1 MFTFHSIAAEVLD
14 YHSGSKRG
22 CVGRL
27 RDFGEVV
34 TGSNELL
41 CWNFLDVRCRL
52 LLKAYPDDSHAD
64 RELLRDTQLD
74 ARRRMLVQLRF
85 VEKNILESTLE
96 FIERFKT

>member
-1 MFTFHSIAAEVLD
+1 MLD
-14 YHSGSKRG
+14 YHSGSKRSST
-22 CVGRL
+22 GRL

-52 LLKAYPDDSHAD
+52 LLKAYPDESQTD
-64 RELLRDTQLD
+64 RDLLRDPELT

-85 VEKNILESTLE
+85 LEKNILESSLE
-96 FIERFKT
+96 YIER